1 MAKKKLLKPKYL
13 SLDDQSKQSAIENI
27 VASNPEETTKSLA
40 KECMVFTDELEK
52 ILKDPAAKFQAI
64 KKLFDIHVENLK
76 KLNPAQ

>member
-52 ILKDPAAKFQAI
+52 ILTTGC
-64 KKLFDIHVENLK
+64 
-76 KLNPAQ
+76 